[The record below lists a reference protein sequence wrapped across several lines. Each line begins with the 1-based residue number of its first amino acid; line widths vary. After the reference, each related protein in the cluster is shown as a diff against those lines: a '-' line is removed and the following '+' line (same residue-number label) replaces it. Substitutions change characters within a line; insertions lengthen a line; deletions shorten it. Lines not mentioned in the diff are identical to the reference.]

1 MYCVKCKKKTN
12 TTSEKLV
19 TTTNNRTMK
28 RGSCAVCGTTKTQFI
43 ANPKGEGILNRMI
56 NSLPVEMHLLGHNFT
71 GPGTKLNKRLN
82 ADLTP
87 KAWSKPINRIDK
99 AAYHHDI
106 CYLKNNDTETRN
118 RVCDKNMLEEMKN
131 IYNPSLRERME
142 RGLVSTLIGT
152 KKRFGWGVV
161 NGTGYNVKKK
171 KFSVLAEELHK
182 PVKRKFRKRRV
193 LVSGIDKIWAADL
206 ADMKALSKENE
217 GYKFLLLVIDTF
229 SKYGWIVPLK
239 NKKGETIV
247 KALKEIFKESGR
259 RPDKLWTD
267 KGREFFNKDVRDLV
281 YLYATENEEKSSI
294 AERWIRT
301 MKEKMFKY
309 FTDNNTYNYID
320 ALPELVEDYNNTV
333 HSSTKLTPTDA
344 SKEENELKVWRNLYP
359 DRYKTSRLN
368 PKFSVGDKVRIT
380 KKKKDFEKG
389 YTARW
394 TEEIF
399 TIKEIRETNPI
410 TYKLKDLKGEEIE
423 GTFYEPELQKT
434 EQQIYRIEKIIKK
447 EKGRSFVK
455 WKGYPDKFNSW
466 VDNKDLI
473 DLN

>member
-1 MYCVKCKKKTN
+1 M
-12 TTSEKLV
+12 
-19 TTTNNRTMK
+19 
-28 RGSCAVCGTTKTQFI
+28 
-43 ANPKGEGILNRMI
+43 
-56 NSLPVEMHLLGHNFT
+56 
-71 GPGTKLNKRLN
+71 
-82 ADLTP
+82 
-87 KAWSKPINRIDK
+87 
-99 AAYHHDI
+99 
-106 CYLKNNDTETRN
+106 
-118 RVCDKNMLEEMKN
+118 
-131 IYNPSLRERME
+131 
-142 RGLVSTLIGT
+142 
-152 KKRFGWGVV
+152 
-161 NGTGYNVKKK
+161 
-171 KFSVLAEELHK
+171 LAEELHK
-182 PVKRKFRKRRV
+182 PVIRKFRKRRV

-206 ADMKALSKENE
+206 ADMQALSKENE
-217 GYKFLLLVIDTF
+217 GVNFLLLVIDTF

-239 NKKGETIV
+239 NKKAQTIV

-267 KGREFFNKDVRDLV
+267 KGTDFFNKDVRDLV

-309 FTDNNTYNYID
+309 FTDNNTNKYID
-320 ALPELVEDYNNTV
+320 VLPDLVEDYNNTV
-333 HSSTKLTPTDA
+333 HSSTKFTPVEA
-344 SKEENELKVWRNLYP
+344 SKKENELKVWRNLYP

-368 PKFSVGDKVRIT
+368 PKFSVGDEVRIT
-380 KKKKDFEKG
+380 KKKTVFEKG
-389 YTARW
+389 YTTRW

-410 TYKLKDLKGEEIE
+410 TYKLEDLQGEEIK

-434 EQQIYRIEKIIKK
+434 EQQIYRIEKVIEK

-473 DLN
+473 DLS

>member
-1 MYCVKCKKKTN
+1 M
-12 TTSEKLV
+12 
-19 TTTNNRTMK
+19 
-28 RGSCAVCGTTKTQFI
+28 
-43 ANPKGEGILNRMI
+43 
-56 NSLPVEMHLLGHNFT
+56 
-71 GPGTKLNKRLN
+71 
-82 ADLTP
+82 
-87 KAWSKPINRIDK
+87 
-99 AAYHHDI
+99 
-106 CYLKNNDTETRN
+106 
-118 RVCDKNMLEEMKN
+118 
-131 IYNPSLRERME
+131 
-142 RGLVSTLIGT
+142 
-152 KKRFGWGVV
+152 V
-161 NGTGYNVKKK
+161 N
-171 KFSVLAEELHK
+171 
-182 PVKRKFRKRRV
+182 
-193 LVSGIDKIWAADL
+193 GIDKIWAADL
-206 ADMKALSKENE
+206 ADMRALSKEND
-217 GYKFLLLVIDTF
+217 GYNFLLLVIDTF

-239 NKKGETIV
+239 DKKGETIV

-309 FTDNNTYNYID
+309 FTDYNTNKYID
-320 ALPELVEDYNNTV
+320 VLPELVEDYNNTV

-344 SKEENELKVWRNLYP
+344 SKEENELKVWSNLYP

-368 PKFSVGDKVRIT
+368 PKFSVGDRVRIT
-380 KKKKDFEKG
+380 KKKTVFEKG
-389 YTARW
+389 YTTRW

-399 TIKEIRETNPI
+399 TIKEIRETNPL
-410 TYKLKDLKGEEIE
+410 TYKLEDLQGEEIE

-473 DLN
+473 NLN